1 MISIIIIFII
11 FAVVDIA
18 DGLFDFLG
26 DAVENIGDAIG
37 KIFRDADNSK

>member
-1 MISIIIIFII
+1 MISIIVIFII

-26 DAVENIGDAIG
+26 DAVENIGDALG
-37 KIFRDADNSK
+37 KIFENSNKK